1 MAGKSD
7 NPSVKV
13 RTAVALE
20 FNPEKDDAP
29 RVVAAGNGLVAERIL
44 EVARENDIPIREDEV
59 LAQALSMVDL
69 EQVIPQELY
78 AVVAEVLAYVYR
90 IKNKHIKD

>member
-1 MAGKSD
+1 MAGKAQ
-7 NPSVKV
+7 NTQGKIK
-13 RTAVALE
+13 TAIALG
-20 FNPEKDDAP
+20 FNPEEDDAP

-59 LAQALSMVDL
+59 LTQALSMVDL
-69 EQVIPQELY
+69 EQVIPEELY

-90 IKNKHIKD
+90 LKKKRFGV

>member
-1 MAGKSD
+1 MAGNGA
-7 NPSVKV
+7 NPSMKVK
-13 RTAVALE
+13 TAIALE
-20 FNPEKDDAP
+20 FNPDEDDAP

-44 EVARENDIPIREDEV
+44 EVARENDIPIRQDEV

-78 AVVAEVLAYVYR
+78 AVVAEVLAYVYK
-90 IKNKHIKD
+90 IKNKRVEG

>member
-1 MAGKSD
+1 MAGKAS
-7 NPSVKV
+7 NPPAKVK
-13 RTAVALE
+13 TAVALE
-20 FNPEKDDAP
+20 FNPDEDDAP

-44 EVARENDIPIREDEV
+44 EVARENNIPIRQDEV

-78 AVVAEVLAYVYR
+78 SVVAEVLAYVYR
-90 IKNKHIKD
+90 LKNKRVED

>member
-1 MAGKSD
+1 MAGKAT
-7 NPSVKV
+7 NPAMKIK
-13 RTAVALE
+13 TAVALE
-20 FNPEKDDAP
+20 FNPDEDDAP

-44 EVARENDIPIREDEV
+44 EVARANDIPIREDEV

-90 IKNKHIKD
+90 IKNKRIEV